1 MTFVPTYSTNEIWR
15 DNDRTRCLTDDL
27 DTIESDIS
35 ALETDKAD
43 SNHSHPTSQITG
55 LADALAG
62 KASSTHTHSAA
73 DVGAAAATHNHD
85 ASYAALSHT
94 HAQSNIT
101 GLGTALSGKA
111 DVGHTHDQGDIT
123 GLTGALSGKAAAT
136 HTHAQSDVAGLA
148 AALEGKAAANHT
160 HTGYASSTHTHT
172 PASIGAAA
180 ETHGHTI
187 ANVSG
192 LSDALAGKAAAN
204 HTHSGYAASN
214 HTHTG
219 YAASGHTHSYN
230 DLTNKPTIPSI
241 PASLPANGGN
251 ADTVDGKHASAFAQ
265 ADHVHGTTPVT
276 EANTDLDDYSVAGVY
291 SFTVANQPVNRPSGT
306 SNGWLVVVPWT
317 SNPTTQTVKQFWL
330 RHGGVNTT
338 DHEVYTRTKI
348 GDYGW
353 SSWAKV
359 ITSKDMT
366 ITKENG
372 DVYVSWTGQDVVA
385 KLTALA
391 PGMYTAYSRGG
402 ASAGTTN
409 APNGTEGF
417 RYLIHKTGENTTDY
431 GWAIAFGTSGS
442 VYAGYHDAG
451 TWRGWRALYKG
462 LPDVLWS
469 GVYYMSANQTVT
481 PTKKLSECRTGWML
495 LWSDYDVSTGKANDG
510 DFVTTIIP
518 KWNPSGSTWAGKSF
532 YCDIPRY
539 IGANQ
544 SDVTTESRIIKMI
557 YVHDNKIVGHAANN
571 QGARTDV
578 VLRAVYEI

>member
-1 MTFVPTYSTNEIWR
+1 MAFVPTYSTNEIWR

-27 DTIESDIS
+27 DAIESDIS
-35 ALETDKAD
+35 SLETGKAS
-43 SNHSHPTSQITG
+43 SNHTHPTSQITG

-101 GLGTALSGKA
+101 
-111 DVGHTHDQGDIT
+111 
-123 GLTGALSGKAAAT
+123 
-136 HTHAQSDVAGLA
+136 GLA

-276 EANTDLDDYSVAGVY
+276 EANTNLNDYSVAGVY

>member
-1 MTFVPTYSTNEIWR
+1 MAFVPTYSTNEIWR
-15 DNDRTRCLTDDL
+15 DNDRMRCLTDDL
-27 DTIESDIS
+27 DAIESDIS
-35 ALETDKAD
+35 SLETGKAS
-43 SNHSHPTSQITG
+43 SNHTHPTSQITG

-111 DVGHTHDQGDIT
+111 DVEHTHDQGDIT

-136 HTHAQSDVAGLA
+136 HTHAQSDVTGLA

-265 ADHVHGTTPVT
+265 ANHVHGTTPVT

-291 SFTVANQPVNRPSGT
+291 SFAVAYQPVNRPSGT

-330 RHGGVNTT
+330 RHGGINTT

-366 ITKENG
+366 IFKENG

-409 APNGTEGF
+409 APNSSEGF
-417 RYLIHKTGENTTDY
+417 RYLIHKTGEGTTNY

-462 LPDVLWS
+462 LPDLLWS

-481 PTKKLSECRTGWML
+481 PTKELSECRTGWML
-495 LWSDYDVSTGKANDG
+495 LWSDYDVST
-510 DFVTTIIP
+510 
-518 KWNPSGSTWAGKSF
+518 S
-532 YCDIPRY
+532 
-539 IGANQ
+539 
-544 SDVTTESRIIKMI
+544 
-557 YVHDNKIVGHAANN
+557 
-571 QGARTDV
+571 
-578 VLRAVYEI
+578 

>member
-1 MTFVPTYSTNEIWR
+1 MAFVPTYSTNEIWR

-27 DTIESDIS
+27 DAIESDIS
-35 ALETDKAD
+35 SLETDKAS
-43 SNHSHPTSQITG
+43 SNHTHPTSQITG

-94 HAQSNIT
+94 HDQSSIT

-111 DVGHTHDQGDIT
+111 DVEHTHDQGDIT

-214 HTHTG
+214 HTHTE

-265 ADHVHGTTPVT
+265 ANHVHGTTPVT
-276 EANTDLDDYSVAGVY
+276 EANTNLNDYSVAGVY

-306 SNGWLVVVPWT
+306 SNGWLVVVPWN

-359 ITSKDMT
+359 ITSKDVT

>member
-1 MTFVPTYSTNEIWR
+1 MAFVPTYSTNEIWR

-27 DTIESDIS
+27 DAIERDIS
-35 ALETDKAD
+35 SLETGKAS
-43 SNHSHPTSQITG
+43 SNHTHPTSQITG

-111 DVGHTHDQGDIT
+111 DVEHTHDQGDIT

-136 HTHAQSDVAGLA
+136 HTHAQSDVTGLA

-276 EANTDLDDYSVAGVY
+276 EANTNLNDYSVAGVY